1 MTEFQD
7 FRFPLNFQEMIA
19 SAGGSTD
26 QIDFGPVPPGH
37 LWAITNVAFLN
48 DTNNTD
54 RVRISIAGFGEDHHL
69 ADVNDPSDQRVYSV
83 NENYYIPEGRYL
95 RVRWIGSVALDVLH
109 AYVSGFDVIQ
119 PKGAKH
125 A

>member
-1 MTEFQD
+1 MSEFQD
-7 FRFPLNFQEMIA
+7 YRFPLNFQEMKV
-19 SAGGSTD
+19 SAGAAAD

-37 LWAITNVAFLN
+37 LWLITNIAVLN

-54 RVRISIAGFGEDHHL
+54 RVLISIKGFGELHHL
-69 ADVNDPSDQRVYSV
+69 ADINDPSDQRVYNV
-83 NENYYIPEGRYL
+83 NETYHIPEGRYL
-95 RVRWIGSVALDVLH
+95 RVLWIGSVSADVLH

-119 PKGAKH
+119 PKDAPH